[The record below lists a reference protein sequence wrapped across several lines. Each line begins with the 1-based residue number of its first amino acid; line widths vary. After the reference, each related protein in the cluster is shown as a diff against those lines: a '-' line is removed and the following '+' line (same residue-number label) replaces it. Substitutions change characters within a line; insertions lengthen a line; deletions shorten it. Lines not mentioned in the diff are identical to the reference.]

1 MNETTKPLHRIVI
14 VGGGA
19 AGLALAT
26 ALGKKLGKR
35 KRAEITLVDRSRTHI
50 WKPLL
55 HEVAAGT
62 FDTHENEI
70 EYMAQ
75 ATYGHFRFRLGDMVA
90 LDRAQ
95 RLLHVGPTYS
105 DRGEQIIPP
114 RQFEYDTLVI
124 AIGSVSNHFNIPG
137 VTEHCLFLDSTE
149 QAQVFQKR
157 LLEAYL
163 KAHTQQTPSS
173 AAALDVAIVGAGA
186 TGVELA
192 AQLHHVS
199 RMLKV
204 YGLDNVQP
212 DAIRLKVIDGADRIL
227 SGVAPRLSAATHTQL
242 ERLGIEVITGARVAE
257 VRADGI
263 VTADGTLIPAGLK
276 VWAAGIKA
284 PDFLANL
291 SGLETNHLNQ
301 LVVRDNLQTTL
312 DENIYAIGDCAA
324 CPWQG
329 KDEIVPPR
337 AQAAH
342 QQATT
347 LTKSICSILR
357 GGAPKVFVYRD
368 YGSLVSL
375 GNYTTVG
382 NLMGNLLGT
391 VMIEGFIARMV
402 YLSLYKM
409 HQISLFGYFRT
420 ALVTIGHL
428 FRRSVHPSI
437 KLH

>member
-1 MNETTKPLHRIVI
+1 MNETSKPLHRIVI

-19 AGLALAT
+19 GGLALAT

-90 LDRAQ
+90 LDREQ

-114 RQFEYDTLVI
+114 RQFGYDTLVL

-212 DAIRLKVIDGADRIL
+212 DAIRLKVIDGANRIL

-263 VTADGTLIPAGLK
+263 VTAEGNLIPAGLK

-347 LTKSICSILR
+347 LTQSICSILR
-357 GGAPKVFVYRD
+357 GGTAKVFVYKD